1 MMGIIVFLYIRLSL
15 EIIFIYLPEEF
26 VYLELMLRDVVEWIK
41 YQFDSI
47 EELNPDRGKE
57 IRGEEILI
65 NLGSSIDEDLRKNNN
80 LILGIIFGLGVKWAC
95 SQDTQIQVLGICVVA
110 ASAIIYCG
118 PKIYQYILDSLSS
131 AEDPDQREGEDYP
144 SDQSEKHRPDLDN
157 IENREKN
164 PYNPLE
170 YPPREDSSAHG
181 SGAQKYAAMGMAG
194 GVFLLTQQNHK
205 DSAVKPH
212 NKAANKKYPRI

>member
-1 MMGIIVFLYIRLSL
+1 MLAIIVFFLIRLSIK
-15 EIIFIYLPEEF
+15 IIFIYLPVEF

-41 YQFDSI
+41 YQFDSF

-65 NLGSSIDEDLRKNNN
+65 NLGIDEELRKNNVV
-80 LILGIIFGLGVKWAC
+80 ILGIIFALGVKWAY

-144 SDQSEKHRPDLDN
+144 SDQSEKLWTTSKIEKRILTILLN
-157 IENREKN
+157 ILHGKIHQHMDQCAKVRCNG
-164 PYNPLE
+164 YGWWSIST
-170 YPPREDSSAHG
+170 YSAE
-181 SGAQKYAAMGMAG
+181 S
-194 GVFLLTQQNHK
+194 
-205 DSAVKPH
+205 
-212 NKAANKKYPRI
+212 